1 MKLTALVASV
11 AALALTAGAA
21 HAQTAVSNATYVN
34 GVNGTNQ
41 PAALS
46 EVTATFQVSGTVAP
60 ACVISTNSGTLNDL
74 NFGTIGIYADG
85 ATSIENA
92 FTVTGPRNGHSRTNL
107 AGCNTSNTV
116 TVSKGNGADG
126 LLADDIS
133 GGYDTN
139 VFQANIPYSVS
150 AVYAAGAPGSIAP
163 VGAATGQFSV
173 STSQTSNSRSHGAWR
188 GGIAIRVDLPVPAKA
203 LIAGE
208 YSDTVS
214 VEIAAL

>member
-1 MKLTALVASV
+1 MKLTALVAGV
-11 AALALTAGAA
+11 AALALTAGVAS
-21 HAQTAVSNATYVN
+21 AQTAVSNATYVN
-34 GVNGTNQ
+34 GANGTNQ

-46 EVTATFQVSGTVAP
+46 EVTATFRVSGTVAP
-60 ACVISTNSGTLNDL
+60 ACVISTNGGTLNDL

-85 ATSIENA
+85 ATGIENA

-116 TVSKGNGADG
+116 SITKSAAGLAAADVT
-126 LLADDIS
+126 S
-133 GGYDTN
+133 GYDTN

-150 AVYAAGAPGSIAP
+150 AVYAAGAVGSIAP

-173 STSQTSNSRSHGAWR
+173 GTTQTTNSRSHGAWR

-208 YSDTVS
+208 YSDTIS